1 MLDTNRS
8 PRVHLL
14 ELESSRYRCNL
25 WAREWVIL
33 GQKLTVLLA
42 EDSENDALLLAM
54 ELERDGFNPDI
65 RRVETAEQM
74 RRGLAERDFDIVIA
88 DYIMPRFNGLEAL
101 AIVRERGED
110 IPFILVSGKIG
121 EDLAV
126 EAIRMGAN
134 DYLMKSS
141 LRRLGHSVRRS
152 LDETRSLRE
161 RRKARDDLD
170 SSLEQLKQTTQ
181 QLGESNALLR
191 AEILE
196 RERAQMDALE
206 SKEYLRN
213 VIDSATELV
222 ISVDKVHHI
231 TMWSRAVQKLTGY
244 SERDVLN
251 RGMDKLPVFADA
263 REMMELVKKVDLMGK
278 VTVEFTL
285 ITKDNTRKVVRAIGS
300 TIRKRDQTEQ
310 GTLFVG
316 KDITPDIEAHGK
328 LLEGMGYLIRDKD
341 SIASLDLFK
350 SLIRSGR
357 SGLLITRTN
366 PLILGSQFPT
376 PTEVEFLMLSQ
387 NEPPLPGV
395 RWGHKDILQ
404 HVERFTLDNVKSVI
418 LLDGVHYL
426 ISKSTYEGFLDILF
440 DIDEVVSRNRSI
452 LLVRIDPSIL
462 DAGRM
467 GTVENELLAL
477 PSQRFDDVILGDD
490 EFEVLRFI
498 NEQNENNVLVSL
510 KKLALRFQLS
520 HVTVA
525 RRIESLEVDGLVY
538 VKRQGKLRVPYITDK
553 GKALLRKRKQA

>member
-1 MLDTNRS
+1 M
-8 PRVHLL
+8 
-14 ELESSRYRCNL
+14 
-25 WAREWVIL
+25 
-33 GQKLTVLLA
+33 
-42 EDSENDALLLAM
+42 
-54 ELERDGFNPDI
+54 
-65 RRVETAEQM
+65 
-74 RRGLAERDFDIVIA
+74 
-88 DYIMPRFNGLEAL
+88 
-101 AIVRERGED
+101 
-110 IPFILVSGKIG
+110 
-121 EDLAV
+121 
-126 EAIRMGAN
+126 
-134 DYLMKSS
+134 
-141 LRRLGHSVRRS
+141 
-152 LDETRSLRE
+152 
-161 RRKARDDLD
+161 
-170 SSLEQLKQTTQ
+170 
-181 QLGESNALLR
+181 
-191 AEILE
+191 
-196 RERAQMDALE
+196 
-206 SKEYLRN
+206 
-213 VIDSATELV
+213 
-222 ISVDKVHHI
+222 
-231 TMWSRAVQKLTGY
+231 LTGY

-251 RGMDKLPVFADA
+251 RGVDKLPVFADA
-263 REMMELVKKVDLMGK
+263 REMIDLVKKVDLIGK

-341 SIASLDLFK
+341 SMASLDLFK

-357 SGLLITRTN
+357 AGLLITRTN

-376 PTEVEFLMLSQ
+376 PTEVELLMLSQ
-387 NEPPLPGV
+387 NELASPGL
-395 RWGHKDILQ
+395 RWGHRDILQ
-404 HVERFTLDNVKSVI
+404 HVERFTSDNVKSVI

-452 LLVRIDPSIL
+452 LLVRIDPSII

-467 GTVENELLAL
+467 GMVENELLAL

-538 VKRQGKLRVPYITDK
+538 VKRQGKLRAPYMTDK